1 MHWPPGA
8 RVATADPPR
17 ERKPRR
23 IVHEPQK
30 TLKLL
35 GAAAAAFAGTPACS
49 AVPRSPRPS
58 RFTLPPLGYPYE
70 ALEPHIDTAT
80 MNFHHKNHHNAFISN
95 LNGLVEKYP
104 DLATKPPE
112 EILSNLS
119 AVPEAVR
126 TPVRN
131 NLGGH
136 WNHTFFWELM
146 TPGGA
151 KAPAGDLKSAIDG
164 TFGDFDKMKAAVKQ
178 AAVGRFGSGWAWLAV
193 KDKKLTIFNTPYQ
206 DTPHMDNA
214 AHGGGRHRRVGA
226 RLLPQAPVQARR
238 LRRRVVER
246 GELGQGGRQLQEGH
260 GVSIGAPARRN
271 QRAGERL
278 GIAGDAGWSGMTW
291 RTTKR
296 SPGGDRQGFFLLP
309 DGGYEGQP
317 GKLV

>member
-1 MHWPPGA
+1 MN
-8 RVATADPPR
+8 RR
-17 ERKPRR
+17 E
-23 IVHEPQK
+23 

-35 GAAAAAFAGTPACS
+35 AGAAAFAGTATTVGRTAFAQAKPT
-49 AVPRSPRPS
+49 
-58 RFTLPPLGYPYE
+58 FTLPPLGYPYE

-80 MNFHHKNHHNAFISN
+80 MNFHHKNHHNAFITN

-104 DLATKPPE
+104 DLATKAPE

-119 AVPEAVR
+119 AVPDAVR

-214 AHGGGRHRRVGA
+214 ARAVAGIDVWEHAYYLKHQYKRGDYVD
-226 RLLPQAPVQARR
+226 VWWN
-238 LRRRVVER
+238 VVNWDK
-246 GELGQGGRQLQEGH
+246 
-260 GVSIGAPARRN
+260 AAAN
-271 QRAGERL
+271 FKKA
-278 GIAGDAGWSGMTW
+278 AA
-291 RTTKR
+291 
-296 SPGGDRQGFFLLP
+296 
-309 DGGYEGQP
+309 
-317 GKLV
+317 